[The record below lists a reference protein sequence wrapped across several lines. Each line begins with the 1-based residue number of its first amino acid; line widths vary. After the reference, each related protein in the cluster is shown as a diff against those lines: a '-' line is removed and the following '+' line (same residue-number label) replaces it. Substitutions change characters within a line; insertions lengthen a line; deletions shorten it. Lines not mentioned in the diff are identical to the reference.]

1 MTHSLLEKPFF
12 KLSLKRDDGKT
23 TTLDA
28 LLSET
33 KAFLMAK
40 PVTSEDERKMQNLV
54 TQVFDWADDANRL
67 FFALRDTLP
76 KTPHKQVNAVL
87 SKYNSLSVLTP
98 AIIVYNCCVLTVG
111 MLAAIQ
117 GDVKIVKMTRSLAI
131 QLMEKAKDELESEKD
146 TCVEQ
151 LLLLIHAYKL
161 NMEDILPQET
171 RTPLEDE
178 LRKAIDAI
186 HDLQDVMSD
195 ILDKSE

>member
-1 MTHSLLEKPFF
+1 MTLLEKPFF
-12 KLSLKRDDGKT
+12 KLSLKRDNGKT

-33 KAFLMAK
+33 KAVLLAN
-40 PVTSEDERKMQNLV
+40 PVASEDARKMQNLV

-76 KTPHKQVNAVL
+76 NTPHKQVNVVL
-87 SKYNSLSVLTP
+87 SQYNSLSVLTP
-98 AIIVYNCCVLTVG
+98 AIIVYNCCVLALG

-131 QLMEKAKDELESEKD
+131 QLMDKAKDGAESEKD
-146 TCVEQ
+146 ACVEQ

-161 NMEDILPQET
+161 NMEDILPKET

-178 LRKAIDAI
+178 LRKAIDSI
-186 HDLQDVMSD
+186 HDLQDVMYD
-195 ILDKSE
+195 IIDKSE